1 MIDKIDT
8 IWVLFSV
15 VLVMLMIPGLAFF
28 YGGLIRQ
35 KNVLSTLMHSF
46 FMLVFISIVWYLFG
60 YSLAFSPNGNSFI
73 GDFSYACF
81 NNVDYAPSKFYGQTI
96 PHQVFAIFQMM
107 FACLT
112 PALISGA
119 FAERKKFTSFV
130 AFSLLWMIFVYCPI
144 AHWVWSEGGWLAK
157 LGTMDFAGGTVV
169 HISSG
174 VSALVCAF
182 VLGNRIDFKKQNIKP
197 HNIPL
202 TMIGVS
208 LLWFGWFGFNAGS
221 ALSMNSIAMHAFTNT
236 HIAAAAGGLFWLI
249 LGLIKSKKAKSIN
262 IGNGIVSGLV
272 GITPAAGFV
281 ETFPAMIIGILTSTC
296 SYICVE
302 HIVKDRIDDSI
313 DVFGIHGIGGITGAL
328 LTGVFAS
335 VAVNPDGMNGLMYGN
350 PSALLIQL
358 LSVVLTILYAG
369 IVSFILLKIIKLFLG
384 LRVTVIEENKGL
396 DISIH
401 DEIGYNKN

>member
-8 IWVLFSV
+8 VWVLFSAA
-15 VLVMLMIPGLAFF
+15 LVMLMIPGLAFF

-35 KNVLSTLMHSF
+35 KNVLSTIMHSF

-81 NNVDYAPSKFYGQTI
+81 NNVGYAPSKFYGQTI

-130 AFSLLWMIFVYCPI
+130 GFSLLWMIFVYCPI
-144 AHWVWSEGGWLAK
+144 AHWVWSEGGWLAN

-182 VLGNRIDFKKQNIKP
+182 ALGDRIDFKKQTIKP

-236 HIAAAAGGLFWLI
+236 HIAAAAGGLIWLV

-262 IGNGIVSGLV
+262 VGNGIVAGLV

-281 ETFPAMIIGILTSTC
+281 GMFPAMIIGILTSTC

-350 PSALLIQL
+350 PSALLIQF

-384 LRVTVIEENKGL
+384 LRVTVMEENKGL
-396 DISIH
+396 DVSIH